1 MSWATT
7 IEPLE
12 GLNQRYSHVG
22 MPNKPTT
29 SRSIRASSGRRGKLP
44 KITEFPKAS
53 GAEVREAGLTIVFE
67 LDERRFAV
75 GWNIT
80 ELSQKPAEVIPI
92 RKKR

>member
-1 MSWATT
+1 MF
-7 IEPLE
+7 
-12 GLNQRYSHVG
+12 G
-22 MPNKPTT
+22 MPNNTT
-29 SRSIRASSGRRGKLP
+29 SSRSIRASGRRRGKLP

-53 GAEVREAGLTIVFE
+53 GDEAREAGPTIIFE

>member
-1 MSWATT
+1 VPA
-7 IEPLE
+7 
-12 GLNQRYSHVG
+12 VD
-22 MPNKPTT
+22 
-29 SRSIRASSGRRGKLP
+29 
-44 KITEFPKAS
+44 PKAS
-53 GAEVREAGLTIVFE
+53 GDEAREAGPTIIFE